1 MANLREA
8 QKEMTR
14 QLLLTT
20 SLKCFENKGY
30 AATTIDDIVRAAGAT
45 RTTFYLH
52 FASRTELMRALLEEV
67 YAKLQNGDEPEH
79 SWTSS
84 ELVEVVRNGQRAEIA
99 DYLRAT
105 SGLWKA
111 MRPYVNA
118 AYEAA
123 AIDPEIRAIVDDW
136 MESAAD
142 DIERGLTLAGRFDPT
157 TRHIRAVLAFS
168 QLEYLSRRWM
178 RSGWDL
184 KREKTLELLAQSWTD
199 LLCD

>member
-52 FASRTELMRALLEEV
+52 FSSRTELMRALLEEV
-67 YAKLQNGDEPEH
+67 YAELQTGDEPEH

-84 ELVEVVRNGQRAEIA
+84 ELVEAIA
-99 DYLRAT
+99 DYLRLT

-123 AIDPEIRAIVDDW
+123 AIDSEIRTIVDDW

-142 DIERGLTLAGRFDPT
+142 DIERGLTEAGRFDPA
-157 TRHIRAVLAFS
+157 TRHIRGVLAFS

-178 RSGWDL
+178 RRGWDL
-184 KREKTLELLAQSWTD
+184 KREKTLELLAKSWGD

>member
-20 SLKCFENKGY
+20 SLACFEKKGY

-52 FASRTELMRALLEEV
+52 FSSRSELMRALLEEINTE
-67 YAKLQNGDEPEH
+67 LQSGDEPEH
-79 SWTSS
+79 SWTTS
-84 ELVEVVRNGQRAEIA
+84 ELVEVVRDGRREEIA
-99 DYLRAT
+99 DYLRRT
-105 SGLWKA
+105 SGLWKT

-123 AIDPEIRAIVDDW
+123 AIDPEIRVIVEDW

-142 DIERGLTLAGRFDPT
+142 DIEKGLTAAGRFDPA
-157 TRHIRAVLAFS
+157 TRHIRGVLAFA
-168 QLEYLSRRWM
+168 QLEYLARRWM
-178 RSGWDL
+178 RRGWDL
-184 KREKTLELLAQSWTD
+184 KREKTLELLAQSWGD

>member
-1 MANLREA
+1 MANLREV

-14 QLLLTT
+14 QLLLRT
-20 SLKCFENKGY
+20 SLTCFEKKGY

-52 FASRTELMRALLEEV
+52 FSSRTELMRALLEEI
-67 YAKLQNGDEPEH
+67 YAELQAGDEPEH
-79 SWTSS
+79 TWTSN
-84 ELVEVVRNGQRAEIA
+84 ELVEVVRKGGREGIAE
-99 DYLRAT
+99 YLRAT
-105 SGLWKA
+105 SALWKV

-123 AIDPEIRAIVDDW
+123 AIDPEIRTIVDEW
-136 MESAAD
+136 NESAAD
-142 DIERGLTLAGRFDPT
+142 DIEKGLTLAGRFEPS
-157 TRHIRAVLAFS
+157 TRHIRGVLAFS

-178 RSGWDL
+178 QRGWDL
-184 KREKTLELLAQSWTD
+184 KREKTLELLAGSWCD

>member
-20 SLKCFENKGY
+20 SLTCFEKKGY

-52 FASRTELMRALLEEV
+52 FSSRTELMRALLEEV
-67 YAKLQNGDEPEH
+67 YAKLQTGDEPEH

-84 ELVEVVRNGQRAEIA
+84 ELVEVVRNGRREEIA
-99 DYLRAT
+99 DYLRTT
-105 SGLWKA
+105 SSLWKT

-118 AYEAA
+118 AVEAA
-123 AIDPEIRAIVDDW
+123 AIDPEIRMIVDEW

-142 DIERGLTLAGRFDPT
+142 DIERGLTLAGRFDPS
-157 TRHIRAVLAFS
+157 TRHIRGVLAFS

-178 RSGWDL
+178 RRGWDL
-184 KREKTLELLAQSWTD
+184 KREKTLELLAASWGD